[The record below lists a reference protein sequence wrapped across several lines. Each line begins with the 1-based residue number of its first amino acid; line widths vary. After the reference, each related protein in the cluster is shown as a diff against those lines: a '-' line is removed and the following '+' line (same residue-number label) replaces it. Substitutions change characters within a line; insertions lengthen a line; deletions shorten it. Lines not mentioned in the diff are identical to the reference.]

1 MEIEK
6 KNVIIGFR
14 PDGSEVS
21 LPIIKINGDK
31 GPNLFISMAVH
42 GNEITGHKSIW
53 YLLDHLRESELRGS
67 VTIVSLVNADAF
79 NYSIRGFPYST
90 LDLNRMFP
98 GDPEG
103 SLPDRVVAEVWEIAS
118 KSDFVLDIHTAGICI
133 PFILMH
139 PSGPL
144 IRDFVQE
151 VAISSG
157 LTYLYNYD
165 PGLYSRIGLN
175 KSLVGMAVKN
185 NVPALT
191 IELPGLMG
199 IDELGAKA
207 GFIAIKNILTKLDM
221 TDGEEEKID
230 FFPVIRGKNL
240 RRMRVLSE
248 VPGLLDYRVELGEEV
263 EEGQVLALIRDP
275 LGDVVGDAR
284 SPKRG
289 YVIQLNGF
297 SRVFTGG
304 KVATLAVEE
313 GS

>member
-6 KNVIIGFR
+6 KNVIVGFR

-21 LPIIKINGDK
+21 LPIIRVGGDK
-31 GPNLFISMAVH
+31 GPSLFVSMTVH

-53 YLLDHLRESELRGS
+53 YLLDYLKESELKGS
-67 VTIVSLVNADAF
+67 ITIVSLVNADAF
-79 NYSIRGFPYST
+79 NYAIRGFPYSA

-103 SLPDRVVAEVWEIAS
+103 SLPDRVVAEVWEMAS
-118 KSDFVLDIHTAGICI
+118 KSDFILDFHTAGICI
-133 PFILMH
+133 PFVIMH
-139 PSGPL
+139 PADPL
-144 IRDFVQE
+144 IRDFIKE
-151 VAISSG
+151 IAISSG

-165 PGLYSRIGLN
+165 PELYSRIGLN
-175 KSLVGMAVKN
+175 KSLTGVAVRN

-191 IELPGLMG
+191 IELPGLIG

-221 TDGEEEKID
+221 IEGEEEKID
-230 FFPVIRGKNL
+230 FLPIIRGKNL

-248 VPGLLDYRVELGEEV
+248 IPGLLDYKVRLGEEV
-263 EEGQVLALIRDP
+263 EEGQILAVVRNP
-275 LGDVVGDAR
+275 LGDVIGDVR
-284 SPKRG
+284 SPIRG
-289 YVIQLNGF
+289 YIIQLNGF

-304 KVATLAVEE
+304 KVATLAVEM